1 MSPTDFELAEM
12 NLNLVKS
19 FFAVDLR
26 GFAGGIL
33 NELSERLALELG
45 LMRTLTRLLSVG
57 LGLGFLA
64 SD

>member
-1 MSPTDFELAEM
+1 MDLV
-12 NLNLVKS
+12 LVKP
-19 FFAVDLR
+19 FFAVGLGD
-26 GFAGGIL
+26 FDGGIL

-57 LGLGFLA
+57 LGLDFLA